1 MVVLELFVVPVCDE
15 LFEEPTVLEVVEVP
29 EPEVEE
35 PDAAE
40 LEEELALE
48 LDVVPELEEDEDVFE
63 VLPCSLFQL
72 SRIWLKSTV

>member
-15 LFEEPTVLEVVEVP
+15 PLEEPAVLEVLEVP

-48 LDVVPELEEDEDVFE
+48 FDVVPELEEDEDVFE
-63 VLPCSLFQL
+63 VPCSLFQL